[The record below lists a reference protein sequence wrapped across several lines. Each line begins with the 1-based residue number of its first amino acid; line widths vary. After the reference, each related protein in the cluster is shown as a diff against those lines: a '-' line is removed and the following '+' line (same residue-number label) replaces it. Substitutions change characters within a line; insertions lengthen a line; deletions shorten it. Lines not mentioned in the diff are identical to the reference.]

1 MCQVAQSFPHIK
13 TTLGESGSR
22 IAFTEL
28 HLDCRHLGRPIHLSE
43 TLYPHLQNAESTA
56 QRGVTRIKWEDKS
69 IKQSGLHQELA
80 ESNLMLSKLASPA
93 SSLRFQLKCGLLD
106 RASSGCL
113 ICRGPHLLHPSL
125 YFNYP
130 HDSSPNLIHSFHL
143 P

>member
-1 MCQVAQSFPHIK
+1 MCKVAQSFTNIK
-13 TTLGESGSR
+13 TTLGESGRR

-28 HLDCRHLGRPIHLSE
+28 HLNSRHLENPFISLRLCTPTCKKLRA
-43 TLYPHLQNAESTA
+43 LL
-56 QRGVTRIKWEDKS
+56 RGVLPGFKWEARS

-80 ESNLMLSKLASPA
+80 ESNLVHSKQASPA

-113 ICRGPHLLHPSL
+113 LCRVPHLLHPSL